1 MTHSEPLPENLPE
14 KITSAEEQLKAY
26 APYFEPE
33 RKKDS
38 SFAQE
43 LGESAA
49 DLVTEADVLSMAGR
63 GLQSAATGALD
74 LMSGAADLTGSA
86 LGGAVELTGEV
97 LGGALE
103 VVGDIVGSILS

>member
-1 MTHSEPLPENLPE
+1 MASPELLPKNLPE
-14 KITSAEEQLKAY
+14 KITAAEEQLKPY

-43 LGESAA
+43 LGENAA

>member
-1 MTHSEPLPENLPE
+1 MTHPEPLPENLPE

-49 DLVTEADVLSMAGR
+49 DLVTDADALAMASR
-63 GLQSAATGALD
+63 GLQSAANGALD

-97 LGGALE
+97 LGGAVG
-103 VVGDIVGSILS
+103 VVGDIIGSILS